1 MLELYTHPMSP
12 CAQKVRLALEEKS
25 LDWRAHPVDLAQK
38 ENLRPEYLKLNPKGV
53 VPTLV
58 HDGVPIVESSVICEY
73 LEDAF
78 PATRLSPN
86 SALAK
91 AGMRLWMKHVDE
103 KLHAAMAAL
112 QWTLLMRPALLEKS
126 PAEAEALIARVP
138 DKARR
143 ERQTRLYRQGLDAP
157 DVADG
162 VHVYDHTLEDMER
175 VLADSDWLAGGG
187 YSLADIAVVPY
198 FQTLIQFGW
207 AAFYEHRPRVSA
219 WLQRCLARPAYDKA
233 IRSGL
238 DPAVLS
244 RLAGR
249 GAEAWPRLQALRVA

>member
-12 CAQKVRLALEEKS
+12 CAQKVRLALEEKA
-25 LDWRAHPVDLAQK
+25 LAWHAHQVDLAQK

-58 HDGVPIVESSVICEY
+58 HDGVPIIESSVICEY

-78 PATRLSPN
+78 PATRLRPDG
-86 SALAK
+86 ALEK
-91 AGMRLWMKHVDE
+91 AEMRLWMKHVDE
-103 KLHAAMAAL
+103 KLHAAMASL
-112 QWTLLMRPALLEKS
+112 QWTLLMRPVLLEKS
-126 PAEAEALIARVP
+126 PEQAEALIARVP

-162 VHVYDHTLEDMER
+162 VHVYDHTVQDMER
-175 VLADSDWLAGGG
+175 ALADREWLAGGS
-187 YSLADIAVVPY
+187 YSLADLAVLPY
-198 FQTLIQFGW
+198 FQTLMQFGW
-207 AAFYEHRPRVSA
+207 QAFYEHRPRVCA
-219 WLQRCLARPAYDKA
+219 WLQRSLARPAYDKG

-238 DPAVLS
+238 DPALLS

-249 GAEAWPRLQALRVA
+249 GAEAWPRLQTLLAA